1 MTLAETIYQHS
12 LKLPEP
18 AAREVLN
25 FIEFLERRYATDTEN
40 KPIDPR
46 LLSLTP
52 EQREAY
58 DYLNKIRIDLGGK
71 PIIDREEANVR
82 R

>member
-1 MTLAETIYQHS
+1 MSLAETIFQHS

-18 AAREVLN
+18 AAREVLD
-25 FIEFLERRYATDTEN
+25 FIEFLERRYAINTEN
-40 KPIDPR
+40 EPIDAR

-58 DYLNKIRIDLGGK
+58 AYLSKIRIDWGGK
-71 PIIDREEANVR
+71 PITDRKEANAR
-82 R
+82 L